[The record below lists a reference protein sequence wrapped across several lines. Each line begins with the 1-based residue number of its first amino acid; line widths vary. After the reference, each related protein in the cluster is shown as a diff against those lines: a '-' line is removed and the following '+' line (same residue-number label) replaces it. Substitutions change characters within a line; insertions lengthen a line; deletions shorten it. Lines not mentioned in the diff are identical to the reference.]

1 MTTFVGKGQDIARA
15 IDNALLFCDPK
26 AEYLPGVIHVE
37 FSMGGVAF
45 SACDDYATGRDRVGE
60 VTLSTADARFTLTEG
75 QADEMAKAARSAR
88 TKAVTLTDVAGQLVL
103 TVGEDESRTDLQ
115 APGGAWD
122 DILPLIDV
130 DTGDF
135 MEVPRTVA
143 FNAARFA
150 KFGRVK
156 GAKDAPVDIKFH
168 PAVGAPLALVKV
180 GPTFRGELQGVRR
193 DEALKHM
200 GPEGPDCFW

>member
-26 AEYLPGVIHVE
+26 AEFLPGIVHVE
-37 FSMGGVAF
+37 FSMGGIAF

-60 VTLSTADARFTLTEG
+60 MGTNVREHVFTITESEATEIARY
-75 QADEMAKAARSAR
+75 ARSAR
-88 TKAVTLTDVAGQLVL
+88 TKSVIMELQDGELNVDGVTYA
-103 TVGEDESRTDLQ
+103 EMADLS
-115 APGGAWD
+115 PAWD

-130 DTGDF
+130 DAR
-135 MEVPRTVA
+135 ESAPLPYTVA
-143 FNAARFA
+143 FNAARLA
-150 KFGRVK
+150 RFGRVK

-168 PAVGAPLALVKV
+168 HAQGAPIALVKV

-193 DEALKHM
+193 EEALKAL
-200 GPEGPDCFW
+200 GEGAEDCFW